1 MASHRRWLVVSA
13 LAAIAVYALLWVGFA
28 QQWRWLADVDSA
40 ALDAFH
46 RRGEGHPGWVHGWG
60 VFCTLLGPGAFR
72 LVTVVLIVVAFV
84 RRQIRLAMFLIVTV
98 ELAGLVT
105 ELAKAAADRPRPATA
120 FVTALGTSFPSGH
133 ALGVL
138 VAVLALLTVGLP
150 MVRPSARV
158 VLIAAGAIV
167 VVTIGVGRI
176 VLNVHHPSDVVAGWA
191 LGYAYFVLCLLMA
204 PPPRPVMEADE
215 IPEAPGIAR

>member
-1 MASHRRWLVVSA
+1 MGSHRRWLVMSA
-13 LAAIAVYALLWVGFA
+13 LTAVGLYAVLWVGFA
-28 QQWRWLADVDSA
+28 HHWTWLADVDSA
-40 ALDAFH
+40 ALNTFH
-46 RRGEGHPGWVHGWG
+46 RHGEGRPGWVHGWD
-60 VFCTLLGPGAFR
+60 VFCTVLGPAAFR

-84 RRQIRLAMFLIVTV
+84 RRQIRIAVFLIVTV

-105 ELAKAAADRPRPATA
+105 EIAKAAADRPRPSTA

-133 ALGVL
+133 ALGVI
-138 VAVLALLTVGLP
+138 VAVLALLAVGLP
-150 MVRPSARV
+150 ITRPPVRA

-167 VVTIGVGRI
+167 VITIGIGRV

-191 LGYAYFVLCLLMA
+191 LGYAYFVLCLLLVA
-204 PPPRPVMEADE
+204 PSRPVTEAGE

>member
-1 MASHRRWLVVSA
+1 MGSHRRWLVMSA
-13 LAAIAVYALLWVGFA
+13 LAAVAVYAALWVGFA
-28 QQWRWLADVDSA
+28 QHWTWLADIDSA
-40 ALDAFH
+40 ALNTFH
-46 RRGEGHPGWVHGWG
+46 RYGEGHPGWVHGWD
-60 VFCTLLGPGAFR
+60 VFCTVLGPGAFR

-84 RRQIRLAMFLIVTV
+84 RRQIRIAIFLIVTV

-105 ELAKAAADRPRPATA
+105 EIAKAAADRPRPSTA

-133 ALGVL
+133 ALGVI

-150 MVRPSARV
+150 IARPSARA

-167 VVTIGVGRI
+167 VITIGIGRV

-191 LGYAYFVLCLLMA
+191 LGYAYFVFCLLLVA
-204 PPPRPVMEADE
+204 PSRPVREADE